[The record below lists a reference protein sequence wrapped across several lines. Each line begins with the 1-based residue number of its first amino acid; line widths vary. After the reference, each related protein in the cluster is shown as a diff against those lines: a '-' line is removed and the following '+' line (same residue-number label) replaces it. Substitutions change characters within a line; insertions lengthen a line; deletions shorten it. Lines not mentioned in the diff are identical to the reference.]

1 MAVKR
6 NVGNLIDETYIFGQ
20 KVPKQYGTTKAKFS
34 VEKYQPSHY
43 VDPLQTDKC
52 INCLAPRKQSFQLRR
67 IS

>member
-34 VEKYQPSHY
+34 VENISPVTMLIRCRQ
-43 VDPLQTDKC
+43 
-52 INCLAPRKQSFQLRR
+52 INASTVWHQESKVFS
-67 IS
+67 